1 MYMPGRSRTG
11 SRPSRTVMS
20 FAEYVVSVIKK
31 ALLNQLL
38 RAEASVSV
46 AAAGGGSC
54 EALRGGPRDEVAEL
68 RILDHGSRL
77 RGLRALLRRGYRRRR
92 SDRLRVGRG
101 RLGERPGSEAQGRR
115 CGGPEL

>member
-38 RAEASVSV
+38 RAEGSVSV

-54 EALRGGPRDEVAEL
+54 EALRGGSRDELAEL
-68 RILDHGSRL
+68 RILDRGGRL
-77 RGLRALLRRGYRRRR
+77 GGLRALLGRGYRGRG
-92 SDRLRVGRG
+92 SDRLRVRSR
-101 RLGERPGSEAQGRR
+101 RLRKRSGSE
-115 CGGPEL
+115 P